1 MRVSSFERAQFAQRT
16 VGFAGAALMA
26 SLLVACGGGG
36 GGDEDPLI
44 AQGRY
49 TTAAGVTP
57 AYTVLVV
64 PSSAGG
70 HQAWA
75 VSSTGD
81 RLAKLSLS
89 SANLVTGKRYNLNAN
104 PITPEAVAGT
114 ATLAGPA
121 SSASLSLPGLAT
133 LSTTTTLL
141 NRTDRLTQA
150 ATLGA
155 VSGSWSGSFAAGART
170 ATWSI
175 NDSGAVSGSANTGC
189 TYTGSFVARSDAP
202 VFDVSFTETC
212 PSVPTNTVTV
222 FSGVA
227 RQDSSSGTNRLTVV
241 AVSAD
246 ETTPWVSLFSA
257 GAI

>member
-1 MRVSSFERAQFAQRT
+1 MRFSKLGRARTAQRT
-16 VGFAGAALMA
+16 FSTAGAAL
-26 SLLVACGGGG
+26 LVAVLAACGGGG

-49 TTAAGVTP
+49 TTGTGVTP

-64 PSSAGG
+64 PSSAGA

-75 VSSTGD
+75 VSSAGD

-89 SANLVTGKRYNLNAN
+89 ATNVVTGKRYDLSANAL
-104 PITPEAVAGT
+104 TPTEAVTGT

-133 LSTTTTLL
+133 LSTTATPLS
-141 NRTDRLTQA
+141 RTDRLTETTTLA
-150 ATLGA
+150 AI
-155 VSGSWSGSFAAGART
+155 SGTWSGSFDAGVRT
-170 ATWSI
+170 ATWTI
-175 NDSGAVSGSANTGC
+175 NGSGALSGSSSTGC
-189 TYTGSFVARSDAP
+189 TYTGSFAARSDSP
-202 VFDVSFTETC
+202 VFDVSFTQTC
-212 PSVPTNTVTV
+212 GAPTSTVTS
-222 FSGVA
+222 FSGIA
-227 RQDSSSGTNRLTVV
+227 RRSSASANLTVV
-241 AVSAD
+241 AVSTD

>member
-1 MRVSSFERAQFAQRT
+1 MLAT
-16 VGFAGAALMA
+16 V
-26 SLLVACGGGG
+26 LVACGGG

-49 TTAAGVTP
+49 TTASGVTP

-64 PSSAGG
+64 PASAGA

-75 VSSTGD
+75 VSSEGD

-89 SANLVTGKRYNLNAN
+89 ATNAVTGKRYDLSANAL
-104 PITPEAVAGT
+104 TPTEAVTGT

-133 LSTTTTLL
+133 LSTTATQVT
-141 NRTDRLTQA
+141 RTDRLTETTTL
-150 ATLGA
+150 ATI
-155 VSGSWSGSFAAGART
+155 SGTWSGSFDAGVRT
-170 ATWSI
+170 ATWTI
-175 NDSGAVSGSANTGC
+175 NGAGALSGSASTGC
-189 TYTGSFVARSDAP
+189 SYTGTFTARSDSP
-202 VFDVSFTETC
+202 VFDVSFTQTC
-212 PSVPTNTVTV
+212 PGAPTDTVTT
-222 FSGVA
+222 FNGIA
-227 RQDSSSGTNRLTVV
+227 RRSSSSANLTVV

-246 ETTPWVSLFSA
+246 ESTPWVSLFSA